1 MEERVTCIG
10 EPAAEGGY
18 KAQYGIFARRVYECI
33 IQGNLVEIHV
43 ADIQSK
49 AGKLDDICYVTN
61 DEVHAFQIKTTIAE
75 GTFGYS
81 DFMGLLPGIVDGW
94 VKWRNRYKDKK
105 IIPHLWTNRR
115 GTTEGW
121 YVRDKKGNE
130 LGKFPDFRKEVLAKL
145 KAGEKVDKKW
155 NDVLKEFKRETK
167 EIAHI
172 ELTKE
177 EWNAFWHVFDFATDH
192 EFEIIQEKDTLGDK
206 QKSDL
211 KRLQSHIE
219 DVAADKK
226 RIITQSYEQLIKD
239 LGWEDRV
246 GIPYAHNLHVD
257 MESYE
262 PIQQAVKE
270 LNVQLASKTKG
281 FIFLEG
287 APGTGKSTLL
297 TQWTQTLRNK
307 SVRYYAFD
315 FTDVSSQTNYDK
327 QRGCKLSFL
336 FDIVKLLDSKGFK
349 PQERTLYYPDEV
361 FLKRIFKEQLEAIS
375 EEFKKTG
382 LPTLIVVDGLDH
394 VHRDYASTQDGS
406 LLEVLPSKT
415 DLPEGVIF
423 VLGSQY
429 YDRLN
434 LNPFTI
440 QEYKNGKSTVKMPS
454 FTKEE
459 ILNLAIKILGIEK
472 VTNEL
477 VNMLMKKSSGHP
489 LSLCYI
495 LNLLKENPDL
505 PWTEIHD
512 WNENIEVSYGQI
524 LGDILED
531 EKKCSFLGLLAR
543 VSGDIKDGFLKE
555 WSIDADTQREVLSKM
570 GYLLLHNKKAK
581 TRAFFHN
588 SFRQYLL
595 QRTAYDY
602 VDESFSEKK
611 DKGYYKQ
618 LADYVSVSKEENRW
632 NMGYYLYNAEDY
644 DAFVE
649 RITPEEI
656 IDQICHFRPYW
667 HARRDIKYAA
677 NIACIKD
684 DPYLMLRVLFLHC
697 QIYRMDREDYHS
709 ESLVGELLQLGLSE
723 LAKLQFQEGKEL
735 HCTQKQA
742 WYRALLF
749 KKHYDLEEAEFLFN
763 SSYPNVMSKSLKEAS
778 FRHNA
783 VEEHLD
789 TLGEWVHTAVYFRE
803 IEEIEQKIQL
813 FVHLLMD
820 ISAQKGVQY
829 DADEIAQA
837 LRNEVVQSLI
847 EGERWETLDAY
858 IDRYYTD
865 NYDEMH
871 YMALYRRLF
880 HMIETGECAERLQVE
895 FRNVQ
900 DAFEKLPNPIDN
912 IEYLRMASFAQRV
925 GEKDAEI
932 LAYLNKVQWDELDT
946 ISERDIFD
954 QKFDKLRTR
963 MRYVELCS
971 YVGKSIQL
979 TKLVPNKKD
988 DNEYELFVMYQR
1000 MLYRLAQLR
1009 GKKEHADDRE
1019 LIELVHPYMVFFDTN
1034 FGLHHRYAHLVREH
1048 RSDFYDYL
1056 VNVAKE
1062 YGRETIVKVCHV
1074 VETLY
1079 AGTWKARQN
1088 EVRKVVMALN
1098 RAGADKEW
1106 VQSMLEQIETKMF
1119 DGADINGKQQE
1130 SLAQGRAWLEVGENE
1145 RAMHCFSTMIA
1156 EAAGVAYSH
1165 DNQPSTMARW
1175 ISKINTIEPEH
1186 AIERWHWLTSRLH
1199 FIDESSDGKTSE
1211 RAGRKLLEVTLD
1223 ANLGMGLKMGKWL
1236 LDAEINGFATISSI
1250 LLAKW
1255 LDKAQ
1260 TEEEYKVAFRYF
1272 NRMCLHTMSDWYEV
1286 DTNLVEKVYTRGKT
1300 LFGEGFASYLEEL
1313 RRNIATQGLEDAQ
1326 KAMLEKLD
1334 ELEHPVTKQEPA
1346 ESKYTDELKRNLR
1359 PSEDLCKQA
1368 QQLLDLGD
1376 KKGAWKIAV
1385 KALRQSKSY
1394 GWARYNDGG
1403 TRLNACAM
1411 LEKINAEEGRRMTM
1425 RQLRDDISEGA
1436 GYEAVDYIDE
1446 IVELITK
1453 DADAKI
1459 LFAEQF
1465 RYMNSI
1471 LRAESVNPDDKPDL
1485 EPNGDGMMES
1495 MARWLIFIMKMPIV
1509 SVSERA
1515 KMLLAQMINEGE
1527 EYVVELMKE
1536 EKCEAR
1542 DILEVGMYVRELG
1555 DSKQVFKEIAQSY
1568 GTSNNYQLRLY
1579 ARTILM
1585 DLELPLPRI
1594 PRRKLPAI
1602 YSMVIPAAQNI
1613 QLRKHALEEGYVDW
1627 EDPLSVVSVAKHLLS
1642 YLNMCTGIE
1651 ETTIAT
1657 RVCQILKDKGS
1668 IDQWSDAAEKQ
1679 KMAHYE
1685 SIGLRY
1691 PYIRPRTNPIWDA
1704 TMEVASELLD
1714 GGAVDGMY
1722 DDEVFMSKD
1731 FSMIRIEEE
1740 MKPGF
1745 IQRIAEKDAYTPPEG
1760 WEYRASESKRLQ
1772 GELVKVDER
1781 YVIGEMSRVIKPGD
1795 EVAHEHFYMKI
1806 SYDSQKIKGWR
1817 FFDDSMYQH
1826 QSLRYYITFGDG
1838 YEVIVQRTGFFTAN
1852 TFKSDWI
1859 ALNTTIAMQLG
1870 WKPSMKG
1877 NFAWEDKDGNM
1888 MVESVYWEN
1897 GNTGYTG
1904 RASVEI
1910 GAGWF
1915 IVASPK
1921 AMDALRGLG
1930 DMYVHR
1936 KIERYRR
1943 TYVEKPKSEEYI
1955 VVKIK

>member
-1 MEERVTCIG
+1 MEERVTSIG

-33 IQGNLVEIHV
+33 VQRNLVEIHV
-43 ADIQSK
+43 ADIQAN

-61 DEVHAFQIKTTIAE
+61 DEVHAFQIKTTIADA
-75 GTFGYS
+75 TFGYS

-94 VKWRNRYKDKK
+94 VKWRNRYKDKRV
-105 IIPHLWTNRR
+105 IPYLWTNRK

-121 YVRDKKGNE
+121 YIRDEKGNE
-130 LGKFPDFRKEVLAKL
+130 LGKFPDFRREVLAKL
-145 KAGEKVDKKW
+145 KTGEKVDEKW
-155 NDVLKEFKRETK
+155 HDVLKEFKHKTK
-167 EIAHI
+167 EIAQI
-172 ELTKE
+172 ELTEE
-177 EWNAFWHVFDFATDH
+177 EWDAFWQVFDFATDQ
-192 EFEIIQEKDTLGDK
+192 EFEIVQEKDTLGDK
-206 QKSDL
+206 QKSDI

-226 RIITQSYEQLIKD
+226 RIITQSFEQLVRD

-246 GIPYAHNLHVD
+246 GLPYAHHLHVD

-270 LNVQLASKTKG
+270 LNAQLASKTKG

-327 QRGCKLSFL
+327 QRGSKLSFL

-361 FLKRIFKEQLEAIS
+361 FLKRIFKEQLEAVS

-394 VHRDYASTQDGS
+394 VHRDYASTQNGS

-440 QEYKNGKSTVKMPS
+440 QEYNNGKSTVKMPS

-477 VNMLMKKSSGHP
+477 VNMLVKKSSGHP

-602 VDESFSEKK
+602 VDESFSEEM

-618 LADYVSVSKEENRW
+618 LADYVSVSKVENRW
-632 NMGYYLYNAEDY
+632 NMGYYLYQAGEHET
-644 DAFVE
+644 FVE
-649 RITPEEI
+649 QLTPEAIVE
-656 IDQICHFRPYW
+656 QVRQFRPLW
-667 HARRDIKYAA
+667 HVQRDIKWAA
-677 NIACIKD
+677 NIACDKN
-684 DPYLMLRVLFLHC
+684 DPYLMLRILLLQS
-697 QIYRMDREDYHS
+697 QIRQMDYQDYS
-709 ESLVGELLQLGLSE
+709 SVSLIEELLQLGLDE
-723 LAKLQFQEGKEL
+723 LAKSQIQDGKEL
-735 HCTQKQA
+735 HCSQEFA
-742 WYRALLF
+742 WHKARIFYRHDDF
-749 KKHYDLEEAEFLFN
+749 EEAEFLFN
-763 SSYPNVMSKSLKEAS
+763 SSYPNVMSQSLKNAS

-789 TLGEWVHTAVYFRE
+789 TFGEWVHTAVYLKN
-803 IEEIEQKIQL
+803 IEDVEQQIQL
-813 FVHLLMD
+813 FAHLLTE
-820 ISAQKGVQY
+820 ISVYKGLHY
-829 DADEIAQA
+829 DEAEIAQG
-837 LRNEVVQSLI
+837 LRNEVVQTLI
-847 EGERWETLDAY
+847 ELGRWEALDAY

-871 YMALYRRLF
+871 YMALWHRLLCL
-880 HMIETGECAERLQVE
+880 IKEEDVVE
-895 FRNVQ
+895 LRAMFRNVQ
-900 DAFEKLPNPIDN
+900 DAFDKLPTPIADL
-912 IEYLRMASFAQRV
+912 EYLRMASLAQRV
-925 GEKDAEI
+925 GESDDVV
-932 LAYLNKVQWDELDT
+932 LTYLDKVQWGELES
-946 ISERDIFD
+946 IPERGIFD
-954 QKFDKLRTR
+954 QKFEKLRSR
-963 MRYVELCS
+963 IRYVELCS
-971 YVGKSIQL
+971 YVGRKIQL
-979 TKLVPNKKD
+979 SKLVPNKKD
-988 DNEYELFVMYQR
+988 DSEYEVFVMYQR
-1000 MLYRLAQLR
+1000 MLYRLAQLK
-1009 GKKEHADDRE
+1009 GKKEYADDKE
-1019 LIELVHPYMVFFDTN
+1019 LMEVVRPYMVFFDAN
-1034 FGLHHRYAHLVREH
+1034 LGFHHRYAHMIREH
-1048 RSDFYDYL
+1048 RSDFYGYL
-1056 VNVAKE
+1056 VDVAKE
-1062 YGRETIVKVCHV
+1062 YGRETIAKVSHIV
-1074 VETLY
+1074 DELY
-1079 AGTWKARQN
+1079 SESWRARQS
-1088 EVRKVVMALN
+1088 EVRKVVMALYK
-1098 RAGADKEW
+1098 AGADKKW
-1106 VQSMLEQIETKMF
+1106 AKTMLERIETKMF
-1119 DGADINGKQQE
+1119 EGADVNLKQQE
-1130 SLAQGRAWLEVGENE
+1130 SIAQGRAWLEIGENE
-1145 RAMHCFSTMIA
+1145 RAIHCFQTMIG
-1156 EAAGVAYSH
+1156 EASGVGYSK
-1165 DNQPSTMARW
+1165 DYQPSTIAEW
-1175 ISKINTIEPEH
+1175 ISRINKIEPEQ
-1186 AIERWHWLTSRLH
+1186 AIERLHWMTSRLH
-1199 FIDESSDGKTSE
+1199 FIDESSDGKASE
-1211 RAGRKLLEVTLD
+1211 RAGRKLLDAALD

-1236 LDAEINGFATISSI
+1236 LDAQINGFATVSSI
-1250 LLAKW
+1250 LLAK
-1255 LDKAQ
+1255 LLEKAQ
-1260 TEEEYKVAFRYF
+1260 SEEEYKAAFRYF
-1272 NRMCLHTMSDWYEV
+1272 NRLFLHTMSDWYDV
-1286 DTNLVEKVYTRGKT
+1286 DTSLVEKVYNRGKT
-1300 LFGEGFASYLEEL
+1300 LLGEGFVPYLKEL

-1326 KAMLEKLD
+1326 KAMLDKLD
-1334 ELEHPVTKQEPA
+1334 ELENPVVAQEQTIQKEN
-1346 ESKYTDELKRNLR
+1346 ESLKRALR
-1359 PSEDLCKQA
+1359 PSEDLCEQA
-1368 QQLLDLGD
+1368 QQLLDSGD
-1376 KKGAWKIAV
+1376 KKRAWDTALE
-1385 KALRQSKSY
+1385 ALRQSNSY

-1403 TRLNACAM
+1403 TRLNACGM
-1411 LEKINAEEGRRMTM
+1411 LVKINAEEGRKITM
-1425 RQLRDDISEGA
+1425 RQLRDDISA
-1436 GYEAVDYIDE
+1436 GVGYDAMNYIDE
-1446 IVELITK
+1446 IVDLIADK
-1453 DADAKI
+1453 ADAKK
-1459 LFAEQF
+1459 LFEEQF
-1465 RYMNSI
+1465 RYMNNI
-1471 LRAESVNPDDKPDL
+1471 LREDSVNLDDMPDL
-1485 EPNGDGMMES
+1485 EPNDDGIMES

-1527 EYVVELMKE
+1527 EHVVGLMKE
-1536 EKCEAR
+1536 EQCEVR
-1542 DILEVGMYVRELG
+1542 DILDVGMYVRELG
-1555 DSKQVFKEIAQSY
+1555 DSMQGFKEIAQAY
-1568 GTSNNYQLRLY
+1568 GASNNYQLRLY
-1579 ARTILM
+1579 ARTIQM
-1585 DLELPLPRI
+1585 DLGLPLPRI

-1691 PYIRPRTNPIWDA
+1691 PYIRPRTNPIWES
-1704 TMEVASELLD
+1704 TMEVAAELLD
-1714 GGAVDGMY
+1714 GGAVRGVY

-1731 FSMIRIEEE
+1731 FSIIRIGEER
-1740 MKPGF
+1740 KPDF
-1745 IQRIAEKDAYTPPEG
+1745 VQRIAEKDAYTPPEG

-1795 EVAHEHFYMKI
+1795 EVAHEHFYMRI

-1877 NFAWEDKDGNM
+1877 NFAWEDKEGNV
-1888 MVESVYWEN
+1888 MVESIYWEN
-1897 GNTGYTG
+1897 GNTGYAG

-1910 GAGWF
+1910 GAGWYV
-1915 IVASPK
+1915 VASKK
-1921 AMDALRGLG
+1921 AMEALRRLG
-1930 DMYVHR
+1930 DVYVHR
-1936 KIERYRR
+1936 KEERYRR
-1943 TYVEKPKSEEYI
+1943 TYVEKPKSEEYT